1 MNGMRKRAGKTLRKA
16 GRKIAQKKAVGSCVP
31 HDRKDEF
38 VIVGNYKEGQ
48 LAWIKK
54 NGVYN
59 YPVREGDEF
68 SDDALRAVKEL
79 WLFADVKSTRHAFAV
94 KSYVGKMTKKE
105 FVAKYPTYKKPTH
118 DAYYVFEVTPLD
130 YEPTVNT
137 EIVIARTA
145 DFGRR
150 TAKIRKAIEQFKAD
164 GEYGPL
170 AAYLPKP
177 LTQVPPKQLRVSECQ
192 LDFFGLLGV
201 EFKREVPFPNPQH
214 PTFSFIDLF
223 AGIGGFRLAMRNC
236 GGECVFS
243 SEFDPYAQKTY
254 EANFGEVPAGDI
266 TKQETQDLI
275 PAKFDVV
282 CAGFPC
288 QAFSLAGKRMGFKDN
303 FRGLSRGTLF
313 QEVVKICE
321 KHHPKAVFCEN
332 VKGLY
337 IHDHGNTFQV
347 IKGAFEEIGYKFFWK
362 ILNSKD
368 FGVPQ
373 CRERIYMVAFRG
385 DCAPA
390 TFEFPAPTGEKVCL
404 SQIRQGSQ
412 PGDPP
417 VTGRYYLSDVYVET
431 LRRHRRRHEAAGHGF
446 GYVIR
451 KWDGVSG
458 AIVCGGMGRETNLVQ
473 EEGNKTPSGIF
484 PETHIKG
491 KINEEGI
498 RKMTPLEW
506 SRLQG
511 FPKGYQLTLSDVHLY
526 KQFGNSVSVPVIQA
540 IAERIVKQLT
550 LVDQQRKVG

>member
-1 MNGMRKRAGKTLRKA
+1 M
-16 GRKIAQKKAVGSCVP
+16 AQKLLKTKKVKITPKKDTVVETSIVLVGT
-31 HDRKDEF
+31 
-38 VIVGNYKEGQ
+38 YKEKQ

-59 YPVREGDEF
+59 YPVKDDDELTDEACGKV
-68 SDDALRAVKEL
+68 SEL
-79 WLFADVKSTRHAFAV
+79 WLYADVKSTRHSFSAQFV
-94 KSYVGKMTKKE
+94 SKMSRE
-105 FVAKYPTYKKPTH
+105 DFIEAYPTYAKLGKSKNKS
-118 DAYYVFEVTPLD
+118 YYIFKITPLD
-130 YEPTVNT
+130 YGPAADGQ
-137 EIVIARTA
+137 IVIARAA
-145 DFGRR
+145 DFGGRS
-150 TAKIRKAIEQFKAD
+150 AKVKKAVEQFKAD
-164 GEYGPL
+164 GEFAPL
-170 AAYLPKP
+170 AAYLPPDLAK
-177 LTQVPPKQLRVSECQ
+177 VPRQQLRVCETGVQ
-192 LDFFGLLGV
+192 MNFMAALGV
-201 EFKREVPFPNPQH
+201 VVPFPNPTN
-214 PTFSFIDLF
+214 PKFSFIDLF

-266 TKQETQDLI
+266 TKQETHDMI
-275 PAKFDVV
+275 PEKFDVV

-288 QAFSLAGKRMGFKDN
+288 QAFSLAGKRQGFKDN
-303 FRGLSRGTLF
+303 FKGLSRGTLF

-321 KHHPKAVFCEN
+321 KHRPKAVFCEN

-373 CRERIYMVAFRG
+373 CRERIYMVAFRS
-385 DCAPA
+385 DCAPEN
-390 TFEFPAPTGEKVCL
+390 FEFPEPTGEKVCL
-404 SQIRQGSQ
+404 AQIRQGSQ
-412 PGDPP
+412 PDDPP

-431 LRRHRRRHEAAGHGF
+431 LKRHRQRHEAAGHGF

-451 KWDGVSG
+451 EWDGVSG
-458 AIVCGGMGRETNLVQ
+458 AIVCGGMGRETNLLR
-473 EEGNKTPSGIF
+473 EIGGKTPEWVV

-491 KINEEGI
+491 RINKEGI

-511 FPKGYQLTLSDVHLY
+511 FPKGYRLELSDVHLY
-526 KQFGNSVSVPVIQA
+526 KQFGNSVTVPVIQA
-540 IAERIVKQLT
+540 IGEKILKQIKS
-550 LVDQQRKVG
+550 VDRENKG

>member
-1 MNGMRKRAGKTLRKA
+1 MAQKLLRAQAKKIA
-16 GRKIAQKKAVGSCVP
+16 AKKDPVESERKIVLVGT
-31 HDRKDEF
+31 
-38 VIVGNYKEGQ
+38 YKEKQ
-48 LAWIKK
+48 LAWVKK

-59 YPVREGDEF
+59 YPVKDGDEF
-68 SDDALRAVKEL
+68 DVDAFAKIKEL
-79 WLFADVKSTRHAFAV
+79 WLYADSKGRRYCFSAEFIE
-94 KSYVGKMTKKE
+94 KMTQSE
-105 FVAKYPTYKKPTH
+105 FVAAHPTYAKLGKPKNK
-118 DAYYVFEVTPLD
+118 AYYVFRTSFLEYGPKLED
-130 YEPTVNT
+130 P
-137 EIVIARTA
+137 IVLARGA
-145 DFGRR
+145 DFGGRSV
-150 TAKIRKAIEQFKAD
+150 KVKKAIELFKAG
-164 GEYGPL
+164 GEFGSL
-170 AAYLPKP
+170 IDFLPSE
-177 LTQVPPKQLRVSECQ
+177 LSQVPRNRLQVCDGGVQLNF
-192 LDFFGLLGV
+192 LDALGV
-201 EFKREVPFPNPQH
+201 VVPFPNP
-214 PTFSFIDLF
+214 PNPRFSFIDLF

-236 GGECVFS
+236 GGTCVFS

-254 EANFGEVPAGDI
+254 EANFGEIPAGDI
-266 TKQETQDLI
+266 TKQETHDLI
-275 PAKFDVV
+275 PEEFDIV

-288 QAFSLAGKRMGFKDN
+288 QAFSLAGKRQGFKDN
-303 FRGLSRGTLF
+303 FKGLSRGTLF

-321 KHHPKAVFCEN
+321 DHHPKAVFCEN

-373 CRERIYMVAFRG
+373 CRERIYMVAFRE
-385 DCAPA
+385 DCAPE
-390 TFEFPAPTGEKVCL
+390 TFEFPKPTGEKVCL

-473 EEGNKTPSGIF
+473 EEGNKTPVGIV

-491 KINEEGI
+491 KINDEGI

-511 FPKGYQLTLSDVHLY
+511 FPKGYQLKLSDVHLY

-540 IAERIVKQLT
+540 IGQKILEQLEKCAG
-550 LVDQQRKVG
+550 R